1 MRLRNLESKDAV
13 LMLEWMRD
21 PEIAQNFRFDA
32 TNVNMESVQRF
43 IANASSS
50 TESEH
55 FAIAD
60 EDDEYLGT
68 ISLKNIDMINKHA
81 EYAIS
86 LRKSVIGSGIAFE
99 STKKILEYAFLKK
112 ELEKVYLNVYS
123 KNLRA
128 IKFYEK
134 FGFIFEGEFRKHV
147 YINGEFENL
156 KWYSI
161 VRSEYE
167 KQSKSNQI

>member
-1 MRLRNLESKDAV
+1 MRLRNLQEKDAIF
-13 LMLEWMRD
+13 MLEWMQD
-21 PEIAQNFRFDA
+21 SEIVQNFRFDS
-32 TNVNMESVQRF
+32 TNTNIESVQRF
-43 IANASSS
+43 IANSSSS

-60 EDDEYLGT
+60 ENDEYLGT
-68 ISLKNIDMINKHA
+68 ISLKNIDMINKNA

-86 LRKSVIGSGIAFE
+86 LRRSAIGSGIAYE
-99 STKKILEYAFLKK
+99 STKKLLEHAFSKIG
-112 ELEKVYLNVYS
+112 LEKVYLNVYS

-134 FGFIFEGEFRKHV
+134 FGFVYEGEFRKHI

-161 VRSEYE
+161 IRSEYE
-167 KQSKSNQI
+167 K